1 MLRILKNKS
10 FATQIMFT
18 VAAILLIPI
27 LVMMYDIVFSG
38 AKDEMLLKTKEERL
52 GTMVNATVQ
61 SLTEV
66 IERSNLEDSTRLS
79 PRDIAIIANAF
90 DIIAKPL
97 ADGNPGVR
105 LGLYIPETNDLYVYG
120 FLHQYRPQTPEE
132 IQAREYRILDEASSG
147 LTAVKATK
155 EPLSRIAGS
164 LGNQAFEYLM
174 PVMRDGKLIAI
185 AWADEQVH
193 PVFAQ
198 SRQFSLITRYLTL
211 IGLIIGLGAAL
222 YIIHNLAAEV
232 QLIKNGIL
240 SMQEDSEKRLSSMP
254 GEIGEVVQA
263 INNMADNLKEKKRLE
278 EELMRSERLV
288 ALGRLVTGVAHELR
302 NPLAIVRA
310 TVQVMEGEFKTA
322 PELQEYTKVIC
333 DQVDRGNL
341 VIKELLDFGRPNKP
355 VVSPTELNCLL
366 ESVLT
371 FTYPMLRQNKIVLE
385 KRFEADMP
393 LVNIDRDRMKQVFV
407 NLILNA
413 IQAMQ
418 GGGKLLIESF
428 VKGENVEVH
437 FADTGT
443 GIALND
449 LSRVFDPFYTTR
461 DDGAGLGLSI
471 CYQIIHMHKGRIWVS
486 ETAPQGTIMAVSL
499 PVGTYTEGADQL
511 ANISEPKDKLYPTYH
526 Q

>member
-1 MLRILKNKS
+1 LFRILKNKS
-10 FATQIMFT
+10 FASQIMFT
-18 VAAILLIPI
+18 VSAILLIPI
-27 LVMMYDIVFSG
+27 LVMMYDIFFSG

-61 SLTEV
+61 GLTEV
-66 IERSNLEDSTRLS
+66 LDQSNLEYNS
-79 PRDIAIIANAF
+79 PFTKNDIKIIANAF
-90 DIIAKPL
+90 DIIVKPL

-105 LGLYIPETNDLYVYG
+105 LGLYIPETSDLFVYG

-132 IQAREYRILDEASSG
+132 IKAREYRILDEASSG

-174 PVMRDGKLIAI
+174 PVMHNGKLIAI

-211 IGLIIGLGAAL
+211 FGLIFGLGTAL
-222 YIIHNLAAEV
+222 YVIHNLATEV
-232 QLIKNGIL
+232 QVIKNGIL
-240 SMQEDSEKRLSSMP
+240 GMQEDSEKRLASMP

-302 NPLAIVRA
+302 NPLAIIKA
-310 TVQVMEGEFKTA
+310 TVQVMEGEFKIVQG
-322 PELQEYTKVIC
+322 LKEYSKVIC
-333 DQVDRGNL
+333 EQVDRGNL
-341 VIKELLDFGRPNKP
+341 VIKELLDFGRPSIP
-355 VVSPTELNCLL
+355 FVSPTELNYLL

-371 FTYPMLRQNKIVLE
+371 FTYPMLRQNKIELE
-385 KRFEADMP
+385 KKFEPNLP
-393 LVNIDRDRMKQVFV
+393 LVNIDSDRMKQVFV
-407 NLILNA
+407 NLIINSV
-413 IQAMQ
+413 QAMQ
-418 GGGKLLIESF
+418 GGGKLIIKSIVKEETIEVYF
-428 VKGENVEVH
+428 I
-437 FADTGT
+437 DTGT
-443 GIALND
+443 GIMADD

-471 CYQIIHMHKGRIWVS
+471 SYQIIHMHMGNIWVD
-486 ETAPQGTIMAVSL
+486 ETSSRGTTLAVS
-499 PVGTYTEGADQL
+499 
-511 ANISEPKDKLYPTYH
+511 IPKSNELLKRDASFPFGL
-526 Q
+526 

>member
-1 MLRILKNKS
+1 MLRILKNSS
-10 FATQIMFT
+10 FASQIMFT
-18 VAAILLIPI
+18 VTAILLIPI
-27 LVMMYDIVFSG
+27 LVMMYDIFFSG

-66 IERSNLEDSTRLS
+66 LDRSDIEYNSPLAIKDISIIST
-79 PRDIAIIANAF
+79 AF
-90 DIIAKPL
+90 NVIAKPL
-97 ADGNPGVR
+97 ADANPGVR
-105 LGLYIPETNDLYVYG
+105 LGLYIPETKDLYVYG
-120 FLHQYRPQTPEE
+120 FLHQYRPQTEEE
-132 IQAREYRILDEASSG
+132 IKAREYRILDEASSG
-147 LTAVKATK
+147 LIAVNATK

-174 PVMRDGKLIAI
+174 PVMQEGQLIAI

-198 SRQFSLITRYLTL
+198 SRQFSLVTRYLTL
-211 IGLIIGLGAAL
+211 LGLIFGLGTAL
-222 YIIHNLAAEV
+222 YVIHNLATEV
-232 QLIKNGIL
+232 QVIKNGIL

-302 NPLAIVRA
+302 NPLAIVKA
-310 TVQVMEGEFKTA
+310 TVQVMEGDFKQVQG
-322 PELQEYTKVIC
+322 LKEYSKVIC

-341 VIKELLDFGRPNKP
+341 VIKELLDFGRPSKP
-355 VVSPTELNCLL
+355 VVSPTELNSLL

-385 KRFEADMP
+385 KKLEPNLPLASIDM
-393 LVNIDRDRMKQVFV
+393 DRMKQVFV
-407 NLILNA
+407 NLILNS

-418 GGGKLLIESF
+418 GGGKLIIQSVVKEEAIE
-428 VKGENVEVH
+428 VE
-437 FADTGT
+437 FIDTGT
-443 GIALND
+443 GIEAND
-449 LSRVFDPFYTTR
+449 LSRVFDPFYTTK
-461 DDGAGLGLSI
+461 DDGAGLGKS
-471 CYQIIHMHKGRIWVS
+471 
-486 ETAPQGTIMAVSL
+486 
-499 PVGTYTEGADQL
+499 
-511 ANISEPKDKLYPTYH
+511 NIQNTFKVRYFVVEV
-526 Q
+526 